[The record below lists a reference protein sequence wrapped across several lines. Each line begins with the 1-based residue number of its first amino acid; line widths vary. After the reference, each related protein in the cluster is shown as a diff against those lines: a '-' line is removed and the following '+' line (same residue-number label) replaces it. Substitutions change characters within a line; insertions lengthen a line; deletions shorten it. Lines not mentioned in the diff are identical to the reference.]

1 MPGKGIQLLKVSHV
15 FIILIQV
22 IFLWNFIY
30 KSSRLWIVKVSFQMI
45 LKKVMY
51 SQVMVLVDCAGGLY
65 WQAMVLV
72 DCDGGLYSQVMV
84 LVDCAGG
91 LYSQVVMVLDGL
103 CWLPGMFV
111 LLGKML
117 SLESEMIKF
126 GCWPVNN
133 CKGKSVSPGK
143 DYLIVIKASDNI
155 LGYKRMTGNLKNV
168 LIWTL
173 GIIFIFE
180 YLSWFLGWYWQ

>member
-1 MPGKGIQLLKVSHV
+1 MDR
-15 FIILIQV
+15 
-22 IFLWNFIY
+22 
-30 KSSRLWIVKVSFQMI
+30 KSLFQMI

-65 WQAMVLV
+65 SQAMVLV
-72 DCDGGLYSQVMV
+72 DCT
-84 LVDCAGG
+84 GG

-126 GCWPVNN
+126 GC
-133 CKGKSVSPGK
+133 
-143 DYLIVIKASDNI
+143 
-155 LGYKRMTGNLKNV
+155 
-168 LIWTL
+168 
-173 GIIFIFE
+173 
-180 YLSWFLGWYWQ
+180 